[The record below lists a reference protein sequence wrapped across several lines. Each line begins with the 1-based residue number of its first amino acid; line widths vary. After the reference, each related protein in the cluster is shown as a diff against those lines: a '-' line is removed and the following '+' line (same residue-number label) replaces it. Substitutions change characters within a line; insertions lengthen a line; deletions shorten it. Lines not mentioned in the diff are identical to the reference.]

1 MFIYGAI
8 IFDQP
13 ENESFLK
20 KSKSVQ
26 HNAVSA
32 ITAAIQSSPRE
43 KVYKELGLKT
53 VKPRGW
59 LKKNVLF
66 P

>member
-1 MFIYGAI
+1 MV
-8 IFDQP
+8 P
-13 ENESFLK
+13 SFLIDQTMRVFVK

-43 KVYKELGLKT
+43 TVYKELGLKT